1 MPEGLEQDHAHK
13 VRKGSQRKEKPDDLT
28 QRRSAAKPQ
37 GKTAEPHETAEA
49 RRTRRKRERMN
60 HQGSHGNLRIFTPKS
75 FSRSLESLRL
85 LP

>member
-37 GKTAEPHETAEA
+37 AKTAEPHETAEA
-49 RRTRRKRERMN
+49 ST
-60 HQGSHGNLRIFTPKS
+60 LR
-75 FSRSLESLRL
+75 SRSR
-85 LP
+85 